1 MSCLIEWSVLQYSK
15 GKKNAH
21 NPMRGNIMNGWSN
34 VQADCA
40 VPVSELLSLKS
51 DQRWDLLRASVLGV
65 EILLWQGK
73 MRLQ

>member
-1 MSCLIEWSVLQYSK
+1 MKGNNMNWWSD
-15 GKKNAH
+15 
-21 NPMRGNIMNGWSN
+21 
-34 VQADCA
+34 VQADCV

-51 DQRWDLLRASVLGV
+51 DQRWELLEAGVLEV